1 MCIRD
6 SINAEYGSSGINA
19 EYGPFFCPLVP
30 SLTGIMEWL
39 SSKENFQS
47 LVINLLSGDNEI
59 RGKAENIFNE
69 TKKYPDQL
77 SLALLQSMATAEE
90 HVRSFCAVLLRRVL
104 LKGNPVAWTSLNPA
118 TQQTIKAQLLQ
129 ALEHEPATHV
139 QKKICDTVSDLAVVV
154 VPEGQWNDLLGT
166 LFQWS
171 RNPKDTLRVCSLSV
185 FSDLSQYVAPT
196 MKQHFATLQELLQ
209 QALQDP
215 FINVRI
221 AAVTATASVM
231 TVLETNE
238 EKERFRKLLPMM
250 LDCVS
255 KALNEKKEQEARDA
269 LEVFVEVAEAEP
281 NFLRP
286 YVVPLIEAMFQ
297 IAGADTLEPE
307 TRHMA
312 VEFILTLAENKPGMV
327 RKIPSLVDRFLPICL
342 RFMMELDEAE
352 DWYNQEDDEDDEELT
367 NKDFGEEAIDRFAL
381 SMGGKAIAPS
391 LFNLIPTLLLSQDW
405 KQRHAGIMSIALVGE
420 GCSKF
425 IGPHLENVLK
435 YIIPGFTDPHPRVR
449 WAACNAAGQMAT
461 DFTPDFQQKAHQ
473 PVLNGVMTVM
483 SDLTFPRVVAHAAS
497 SIINFCEGCDPEL
510 LAPYVDGLL
519 AKLFSLLGT
528 GHKMVQEQSVTAV
541 AAIADCIKEKF
552 TPYYETFMPYM
563 IRILAEAS
571 GKNYRTLR
579 GKSIECISILAL
591 AVGKEKFLPDSPRVM
606 ELLMRL
612 QNSELEPDDPQI
624 SFLLQ
629 SCARL
634 CTCLS
639 EHFVPYLGAVM
650 PPLLKSA
657 QIQPDVKVTEDFD
670 DQEPKDEEEG
680 WDYIPIQD
688 KRIGIRT
695 STLEEKATAC
705 NMILCYVAELKEG
718 FFPYVDQVA
727 QILVPLLKFY
737 YHDGCRMAAV
747 TTMPELLRS
756 VSIYVEKKGADR
768 QLVKTLFDFIFN
780 TLIQVIPTEIELE
793 ILTAMLESVSQI
805 LDIIGENNIID
816 PPQVKQTIDAF
827 KVILDDFGQRRENRE
842 EKGNEPD
849 FDDEE
854 AEKLEEENEQ
864 EEEFLSQVGEVMGK
878 FCKLYKAHFLPFFSE
893 LVVPIAGL
901 LAPTRPSHDRQIGL
915 CIFDDLV
922 EHCGPETIHV
932 FPQFWNAMVKS
943 LEDPDPSVRQA
954 ASYGVG
960 VCAVVVGSQI
970 GSAIQEVVPRL
981 TTLINHPASREEENA
996 YATENGISS
1005 LGKICKH
1012 LSQFVNTAELLP
1024 LWLSWFP
1031 VQYDKVESVVI
1042 YGLLCDFIESN
1053 NQHLLGVNGE
1063 RVPRIIALLFGAL
1076 GTDLVNDE
1084 LNVRLANIIAQ
1095 MSRALPALFQNHFNS
1110 LDQETKNRV
1119 QPFLAS
1125 VASASQ

>member
-1 MCIRD
+1 
-6 SINAEYGSSGINA
+6 
-19 EYGPFFCPLVP
+19 
-30 SLTGIMEWL
+30 MEWL

-47 LVINLLSGDNEI
+47 LIVNLLSGDNEV
-59 RGKAENIFNE
+59 RGQAEKYFNE

-77 SLALLQSMATAEE
+77 SVALLQSLRTTEE
-90 HVRSFCAVLLRRVL
+90 HMRSFCAVLLRRVL
-104 LKGNPVAWTSLNPA
+104 VKGTPVVWNTLNPSV
-118 TQQTIKAQLLQ
+118 QQTIKSELLQ
-129 ALEHEPATHV
+129 ALEQEPAYQV
-139 QKKICDTVSDLAVVV
+139 QRKICDTVSDLAVVA
-154 VPEGQWNDLLGT
+154 VPEGQWNELLGT

-171 RNPKDTLRVCSLSV
+171 RNPKDTLRVCSLSI
-185 FSDLSQYVAPT
+185 FSDLSQFVAPT
-196 MKQHFATLQELLQ
+196 MKQHFGTLQEILQ

-215 FINVRI
+215 FMNVRI
-221 AAVTATASVM
+221 AAVSATANVM
-231 TVLETNE
+231 TVLETND
-238 EKERFRKLLPMM
+238 EKEKFRKLLPMM

-269 LEVFVEVAEAEP
+269 LEVFVEVAEVEP
-281 NFLRP
+281 LFLRP
-286 YVVPLIEAMFQ
+286 YVVPLIDAMFQ
-297 IAGADTLEPE
+297 IGSAAGLEPE

-312 VEFILTLAENKPGMV
+312 IEFILTLAENKPGMV
-327 RKIPSLVDRFLPICL
+327 RKIPALVERFLPICL
-342 RFMMELDEAE
+342 QFMMELDESE
-352 DWYNQEDDEDDEELT
+352 EWYNQEDDEDDEELT

-381 SMGGKAIAPS
+381 ALGGKTIVPV
-391 LFNLIPTLLLSQDW
+391 LFNLVPNLLLSQDW

-425 IGPHLENVLK
+425 LSPHLDNVLK
-435 YIIPGFTDPHPRVR
+435 YVIPGFTDPHPRVR

-461 DFTPDFQQKAHQ
+461 DFTPEFQTISHSQ
-473 PVLNGVMTVM
+473 VLNGVMAVM
-483 SDLTFPRVVAHAAS
+483 SDLTFPRVVSHAAS

-510 LAPYVDGLL
+510 LGGYADGLL

-528 GHKMVQEQSVTAV
+528 GHKMVQEQAVTAV

-552 TPYYETFMPYM
+552 TPYYDTFMPFM
-563 IRILAEAS
+563 KRILAEAA

-579 GKSIECISILAL
+579 GKAIECISIIAI
-591 AVGKEKFLPDSPRVM
+591 AVGKEKFLPDSQQVM

-634 CTCLS
+634 CTCLG

-670 DQEPKDEEEG
+670 DQEAKDEEDG

-718 FFPYVDQVA
+718 FFPYVDQVS

-737 YHDGCRMAAV
+737 YHDQCRMAAV
-747 TTMPELLRS
+747 TTMPELLQS
-756 VSIYVEKKGADR
+756 VTLYVEKTGADR
-768 QLVKTLFDFIFN
+768 NLIKSLFDFIYN
-780 TLIQVIPTEIELE
+780 TLVQVIPTEIELE
-793 ILTAMLESVSQI
+793 ILTAMLESVARM

-816 PPQVKQTIDAF
+816 QTQVKQTIESF
-827 KVILDDFGQRRENRE
+827 KVILDDFGQRRASRE
-842 EKGNEPD
+842 DKGNEPD

-854 AEKLEEENEQ
+854 AEKLEEENEH

-878 FCKLYKAHFLPFFSE
+878 FCKLFKAHFLPFFSE
-893 LVVPIAGL
+893 LVVPVAAL
-901 LAPTRPSHDRQIGL
+901 LEPTRPSHDRQIGL

-932 FPQFWNAMVKS
+932 FQHFWPTLVKS
-943 LEDPDPSVRQA
+943 LEDPDPAVRQA

-960 VCAVVVGSQI
+960 VCASVVGTQI
-970 GSAIQEVVPRL
+970 GPGLSEVIPRL
-981 TTLINHPASREEENA
+981 TTLINLPGSREEENA

-1005 LGKICKH
+1005 VGKICKH
-1012 LSQFVNTAELLP
+1012 LPQFVNVAELLP
-1024 LWLSWFP
+1024 LWVSWLP
-1031 VQYDKVESVVI
+1031 VQYDKVESRII

-1053 NQHLLGVNGE
+1053 NTHLLGANGE
-1063 RVPRIIALLFGAL
+1063 RVPRIIGLLFGAL
-1076 GTDLVNDE
+1076 GSDLVDDDQ
-1084 LNVRLANIIAQ
+1084 NVRIANIIKQ
-1095 MSRALPALFQNHFNS
+1095 MSVAIPALFQNHFNS

-1119 QPFLAS
+1119 QPFLA
-1125 VASASQ
+1125 AAAGGQ

>member
-1 MCIRD
+1 
-6 SINAEYGSSGINA
+6 
-19 EYGPFFCPLVP
+19 
-30 SLTGIMEWL
+30 MEWL
-39 SSKENFQS
+39 SSRENFQS
-47 LVINLLSGDNEI
+47 LVINLLSGDNDV
-59 RGKAENIFNE
+59 RGQAEKVFNE
-69 TKKYPDQL
+69 VKKFPDQL
-77 SLALLQSMATAEE
+77 SLALLHSLRTTEE
-90 HVRSFCAVLLRRVL
+90 HVRTFCAVLLRRTLV
-104 LKGNPVAWTSLNPA
+104 KGNPVVWNTLQPA
-118 TQQTIKAQLLQ
+118 TQQTLKFELIQ
-129 ALEHEPATHV
+129 ALEQEPSYHV
-139 QKKICDTVSDLAVVV
+139 QKKICDTISDLAVVV
-154 VPEGQWNDLLGT
+154 VPEGQWNELLT
-166 LFQWS
+166 SLFQWS
-171 RNPKDTLRVCSLSV
+171 KNPKDTLRVCSLTI
-185 FSDLSQYVAPT
+185 FSDLSQFVAPT
-196 MKQHFATLQELLQ
+196 MKQHFATLQEILSA
-209 QALQDP
+209 ALQDSSM
-215 FINVRI
+215 NVRI
-221 AAVTATASVM
+221 AAVAATANVM

-255 KALNEKKEQEARDA
+255 VALNEKKEQEARDG
-269 LEVFVEVAEAEP
+269 LQVFVEIAEAEP
-281 NFLRP
+281 LYLRP
-286 YVVPLIEAMFQ
+286 YLTPLIDAMFQ
-297 IAGADTLEPE
+297 ISSAHTLEPE

-312 VEFILTLAENKPGMV
+312 VEFILTLAENKPGMM

-342 RFMMELDEAE
+342 RFMMELDDSET
-352 DWYNQEDDEDDEELT
+352 WYRQEDDEDDEELT

-381 SMGGKAIAPS
+381 SLGGKSIVPA
-391 LFNLIPTLLLSQDW
+391 LFNLVPTLLISPDW

-425 IGPHLENVLK
+425 LAPHLENVLK

-461 DFTPDFQQKAHQ
+461 DFTPDFQTISHSSI
-473 PVLNGVMTVM
+473 LNGVMVVM
-483 SDLTFPRVVAHAAS
+483 SDLNFPRVVAHAAS

-510 LAPYVDGLL
+510 LGNYADGLL

-528 GHKMVQEQSVTAV
+528 GHKMVQEQAITAV
-541 AAIADCIKEKF
+541 AAIADCIKDKF
-552 TPYYETFMPYM
+552 TPYYDTFMPFM
-563 IRILAEAS
+563 KRILAEAD

-579 GKSIECISILAL
+579 GKAIECISIIAL
-591 AVGKEKFLPDSPRVM
+591 AVGKAKFLPDSQQVM
-606 ELLMRL
+606 ELLVRL

-657 QIQPDVKVTEDFD
+657 QIQPDVKVTEDFG
-670 DQEPKDEEEG
+670 DQEPNEEEG

-718 FFPYVDQVA
+718 FFPYVDPVA

-756 VSIYVEKKGADR
+756 VCLYVEKTGGDR
-768 QLVKTLFDFIFN
+768 ALVKTLFDFVYN
-780 TLIQVIPTEIELE
+780 TLVQVIPTEIELE
-793 ILTAMLESVSQI
+793 ILTAMLDSVAQI
-805 LDIIGENNIID
+805 LDIIGENIID
-816 PPQVKQTIDAF
+816 QTQVKQTIEAF
-827 KVILDDFGQRRENRE
+827 KVILDDFAQRRASRE
-842 EKGNEPD
+842 DKGQEVD

-864 EEEFLSQVGEVMGK
+864 EEEFLSQVGEVMGR
-878 FCKLYKAHFLPFFSE
+878 FCKLFKAHFLPFFSE

-901 LAPTRPSHDRQIGL
+901 LDESRPTHDRQIGL

-932 FPQFWNAMVKS
+932 FPHFWNTMIKS
-943 LEDPDPSVRQA
+943 LENPDASVRQA

-960 VCAVVVGSQI
+960 ICAVVVGGQI
-970 GSAIQEVVPRL
+970 ASTLPEVIPKL
-981 TTLINHPASREEENA
+981 TTLINHPGSREEENA

-1005 LGKICKH
+1005 MGKICKH
-1012 LSQFVNTAELLP
+1012 LPQFVNTAELLP
-1024 LWLSWFP
+1024 LWLSWLP
-1031 VQYDKVESVVI
+1031 VQYDKVESRVI

-1053 NQHLLGVNGE
+1053 NPHLMGANGE
-1063 RVPRIIALLFGAL
+1063 RIPRIIGLLFGAL
-1076 GTDLVNDE
+1076 GSDLVDDE
-1084 LNVRLANIIAQ
+1084 QNVRIANIIAQ
-1095 MSRALPALFQNHFNS
+1095 MSRALPALFQNHFDS
-1110 LDQETKNRV
+1110 LDPETKNRV
-1119 QPFLAS
+1119 QPYL
-1125 VASASQ
+1125 VAAAGAAK